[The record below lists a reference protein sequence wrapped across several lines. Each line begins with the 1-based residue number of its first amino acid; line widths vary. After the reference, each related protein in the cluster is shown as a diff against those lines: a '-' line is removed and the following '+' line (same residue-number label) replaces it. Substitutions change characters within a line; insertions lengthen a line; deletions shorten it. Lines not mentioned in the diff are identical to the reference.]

1 MTINKENKRYRIT
14 IVILVLI
21 ILLLILYIAI
31 KGFGR
36 IGIIPTGNVD
46 IFNIKSNSTKKDDKN
61 NNQNNSNNSNNDNQS
76 NNYNNIKNDPDK
88 SDDEETKKDLIN
100 VFDEDLM
107 WNSENEL
114 RIFSNPA
121 FEFQNIIAPG
131 STNTYQYVV
140 NNSESFNITY
150 SMKFVEQ
157 NKDSIN
163 MKFKLKRNGEYV
175 LGSKDEWIDIQDKS
189 LQNLALMSNSHDT
202 YSLEWKWLDTNKDT
216 EKPFDSAHYK
226 LNINIK
232 AQSKK

>member
-1 MTINKENKRYRIT
+1 MISNQGNKRYRIT

-31 KGFGR
+31 KGIGR
-36 IGIIPTGNVD
+36 IGVIPTGNID
-46 IFNIKSNSTKKDDKN
+46 IFNINSTKKDDKN

-76 NNYNNIKNDPDK
+76 NNYNNIKNDTDK
-88 SDDEETKKDLIN
+88 NDGEETKKNLIT
-100 VFDEDLM
+100 VFDEDLT

-150 SMKFVEQ
+150 SMIFIEK
-157 NKDSIN
+157 NKNLIN

-175 LGSKDEWIDIQDKS
+175 LGSKDKWIDIQNKS
-189 LQNLALMSNSHDT
+189 LQNLSLMSNSHDI
-202 YSLEWKWLDTNKDT
+202 YSL
-216 EKPFDSAHYK
+216 
-226 LNINIK
+226 
-232 AQSKK
+232 

>member
-1 MTINKENKRYRIT
+1 MISNQGNKRYRIT

-31 KGFGR
+31 KGIGR
-36 IGIIPTGNVD
+36 IGVIPTGNID
-46 IFNIKSNSTKKDDKN
+46 IFNINSTKKDDKN

-76 NNYNNIKNDPDK
+76 NNYNNIKNDTDK
-88 SDDEETKKDLIN
+88 NDGEETKKNLIT
-100 VFDEDLM
+100 VFDEDLT

-150 SMKFVEQ
+150 SMIFIEK
-157 NKDSIN
+157 NKNLIN

-175 LGSKDEWIDIQDKS
+175 LGSKDKWIDIQNKS
-189 LQNLALMSNSHDT
+189 LQIFL
-202 YSLEWKWLDTNKDT
+202 
-216 EKPFDSAHYK
+216 
-226 LNINIK
+226 
-232 AQSKK
+232 

>member
-1 MTINKENKRYRIT
+1 MISNQENKRYRIT

-31 KGFGR
+31 KGIGR
-36 IGIIPTGNVD
+36 IGVIPTGNID
-46 IFNIKSNSTKKDDKN
+46 IFNINSTKKDDKN

-76 NNYNNIKNDPDK
+76 NNYNNIKNDTDK
-88 SDDEETKKDLIN
+88 NDGEETKKNLIT
-100 VFDEDLM
+100 VFDEDLT

-150 SMKFVEQ
+150 SMIFIEK
-157 NKDSIN
+157 NKNLIN

-175 LGSKDEWIDIQDKS
+175 LGSKDEWINIQGKS
-189 LQNLALMSNSHDT
+189 LQNLSLMSNSHDI
-202 YSLEWKWLDTNKDT
+202 YSLEWKWVDTNTDT

>member
-1 MTINKENKRYRIT
+1 MISNQENKRYRIT

-31 KGFGR
+31 KGIGR
-36 IGIIPTGNVD
+36 IGVIPTGNID
-46 IFNIKSNSTKKDDKN
+46 IFNINSTKKDDKN

-76 NNYNNIKNDPDK
+76 NNYNNIKNDTDK
-88 SDDEETKKDLIN
+88 NDGEETKKNLIT
-100 VFDEDLM
+100 VFDEDLT

-150 SMKFVEQ
+150 SMIFIEK
-157 NKDSIN
+157 NKNLIN

-175 LGSKDEWIDIQDKS
+175 LGSKDEWINIQGKS
-189 LQNLALMSNSHDT
+189 LQNLSLMSNSHDIFT
-202 YSLEWKWLDTNKDT
+202 
-216 EKPFDSAHYK
+216 
-226 LNINIK
+226 
-232 AQSKK
+232 